1 MKADTLEAI
10 SRAASSD
17 SVLLTDEVSSGV
29 CWHSAQQLDQPV
41 AYDVVLPAGLHLA
54 VGVATLETSAGR
66 QGEFTLPSM
75 GLTAVYCSED
85 VQARTRLAAGP
96 TRSCGL
102 MLPAGDSQ
110 EDHIHQVIRRL
121 SEGPAMRA
129 TSSVPAAVLARLC
142 APIDPWFQGHAR
154 AMALEARS
162 LELTAVVWTW
172 LNGEP
177 ERVAPPSRHI
187 AHAHRARELLE
198 TQLAAPPSL
207 ARLARQVG
215 VNVRTLTDVFRE
227 QFGMSIAS
235 YVTHRRLQVA
245 RDHLLEGLSFSAAAH
260 CVGYAPAHFSIAFQR
275 QFGLLPQAFLRAMP
289 SRTCEMPDSASE
301 A

>member
-29 CWHSAQQLDQPV
+29 CWHSAQQLDLPV
-41 AYDVVLPAGLHLA
+41 AYDVVLPGGLHLA

-66 QGEFTLPSM
+66 QGEFALPGM
-75 GLTAVYCSED
+75 GLTAVYCAED

-162 LELTAVVWTW
+162 LELMAVVWTW

-177 ERVAPPSRHI
+177 KRVAPPPRHI

-207 ARLARQVG
+207 ARLAR
-215 VNVRTLTDVFRE
+215 R
-227 QFGMSIAS
+227 
-235 YVTHRRLQVA
+235 
-245 RDHLLEGLSFSAAAH
+245 
-260 CVGYAPAHFSIAFQR
+260 
-275 QFGLLPQAFLRAMP
+275 
-289 SRTCEMPDSASE
+289 SASTCVP
-301 A
+301 

>member
-1 MKADTLEAI
+1 MKAERLEAI

-17 SVLLTDEVSSGV
+17 SVLLTDEVSRGV
-29 CWHSAQQLDQPV
+29 CWHSTQHLDQPV

-54 VGVATLETSAGR
+54 MGVATLRTSAGR
-66 QGEFTLPSM
+66 QGEFSLPGM

-85 VQARTRLAAGP
+85 VQATTQLAAGP

-102 MLPAGDSQ
+102 MLPAGDTQ
-110 EDHIHQVIRRL
+110 EDHIQQVIRRL

-142 APIDPWFQGHAR
+142 APLDPWFQGHAR

-162 LELTAVVWTW
+162 LELMAVVWTW
-172 LNGEP
+172 LNGEA

-215 VNVRTLTDVFRE
+215 VNVRTLTDVFRD

-235 YVTHRRLQVA
+235 YVTWRRLQIA
-245 RDHLLEGLSFSAAAH
+245 RDHLLEGFSVSAAAH
-260 CVGYAPAHFSIAFQR
+260 RVGYAPAHFSNAFQR
-275 QFGLLPQAFLRAMP
+275 QFGIRPQAFVRAMP
-289 SRTCEMPDSASE
+289 TGACEMPDDASE